1 MWVQGMWCWG
11 KSEQASLRE
20 SRVQATWV
28 GIGHTIGSWRNGY
41 IRPGLVLRAQSK
53 SMGLPRQSYLELMLI
68 LLHRAGESW
77 RLQLLF
83 KRNIFLYAYAFQLFM
98 GVLCS

>member
-1 MWVQGMWCWG
+1 
-11 KSEQASLRE
+11 
-20 SRVQATWV
+20 
-28 GIGHTIGSWRNGY
+28 
-41 IRPGLVLRAQSK
+41 
-53 SMGLPRQSYLELMLI
+53 MGLPRQSYLELMLI

-83 KRNIFLYAYAFQLFM
+83 KRNIFLYVYAFQLFM